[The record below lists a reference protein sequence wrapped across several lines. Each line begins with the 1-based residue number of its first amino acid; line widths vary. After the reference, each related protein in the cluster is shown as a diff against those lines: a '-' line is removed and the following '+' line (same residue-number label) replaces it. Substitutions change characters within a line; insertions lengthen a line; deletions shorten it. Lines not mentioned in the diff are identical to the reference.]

1 MFFFC
6 LFIYKRG
13 TPGFYGKKV
22 VTGFSTEK
30 NINSESN
37 VCGGFGFGLGIVTV
51 SYMEK

>member
-1 MFFFC
+1 M
-6 LFIYKRG
+6 FIYKRG

-37 VCGGFGFGLGIVTV
+37 VFCCGGFGFGLGIVTV